1 MHKMLCVGEI
11 VNTHGIKGEL
21 KVVPLVDNAKD
32 LIEYSYYFVD
42 GKKYETEN
50 VRFHKDFA
58 LIKLKGIDDMNL
70 AERFKGKFLELPRE
84 NLKPLPDGSY
94 YICDLV
100 GLMVVDEVLGE
111 LGIINEVF
119 NTGSND
125 VYVVD
130 YKGKPLCIPVLDGV
144 VKVVD
149 LDNGTMNVKLPNGLL
164 D

>member
-1 MHKMLCVGEI
+1 MLCVGEI
-11 VNTHGIKGEL
+11 VNTHGVKGEL
-21 KVVPLVDNAKD
+21 KIVPLVDDAKD
-32 LIEYSYYFVD
+32 LVDYSYYFID

-58 LIKLKGIDDMNL
+58 LVKLKGIDDMTF

-84 NLKPLPDGSY
+84 ELKPLPDGSY
-94 YICDLV
+94 YICDLIGMKV
-100 GLMVVDEVLGE
+100 IDEKIGE
-111 LGIINEVF
+111 LGTINEVF

-130 YKGKPLCIPVLDGV
+130 YNEKPLCIPVLDGV
-144 VKVVD
+144 VQNVD
-149 LDNGTMNVKLPNGLL
+149 LDNNTMNVNLPNGLL

>member
-1 MHKMLCVGEI
+1 MLCVGEI

-21 KVVPLVDNAKD
+21 KIVPLVDNAKD
-32 LIEYSYYFVD
+32 LAEYFYYFID
-42 GKKYETEN
+42 GKKYEAEN

-84 NLKPLPDGSY
+84 DLKPLPDGSY
-94 YICDLV
+94 YICDLI
-100 GLMVVDEVLGE
+100 GLMVVDEVFGE

-130 YKGKPLCIPVLDGV
+130 YKEKPLCIPVLDGV
-144 VKVVD
+144 VKAVD
-149 LDNGTMNVKLPNGLL
+149 LDNGTMNIKLPNGLL

>member
-1 MHKMLCVGEI
+1 
-11 VNTHGIKGEL
+11 
-21 KVVPLVDNAKD
+21 
-32 LIEYSYYFVD
+32 
-42 GKKYETEN
+42 
-50 VRFHKDFA
+50 
-58 LIKLKGIDDMNL
+58 
-70 AERFKGKFLELPRE
+70 
-84 NLKPLPDGSY
+84 
-94 YICDLV
+94 
-100 GLMVVDEVLGE
+100 MVVDEVLGE

-130 YKGKPLCIPVLDGV
+130 YKEKPLCIPVLDGV

>member
-11 VNTHGIKGEL
+11 VNTHGIRGEL
-21 KVVPLVDNAKD
+21 KVLPLVDNERD
-32 LIEYSYYFVD
+32 LIDYSYFFI
-42 GKKYETEN
+42 GKDKYEAES

-58 LIKLKGIDDMNL
+58 LIKLKGIDDMNF
-70 AERFKGKFLELPRE
+70 AERLKGKFLELPRE
-84 NLKPLPDGSY
+84 ELKPLPDGSY
-94 YICDLV
+94 YICDLI
-100 GLMVVDEVLGE
+100 GLKVFDEKIGE

-130 YKGKPLCIPVLDGV
+130 YKDKPLCIPVIDGV
-144 VKVVD
+144 VKEVD
-149 LDNGTMNVKLPNGLL
+149 LDNSIMKIDLPNGLL